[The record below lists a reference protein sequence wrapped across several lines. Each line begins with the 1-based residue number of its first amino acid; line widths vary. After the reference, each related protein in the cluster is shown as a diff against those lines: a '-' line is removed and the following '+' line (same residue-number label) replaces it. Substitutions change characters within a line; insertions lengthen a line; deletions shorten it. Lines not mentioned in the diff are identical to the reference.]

1 MKHTDKEQT
10 ELSEEESRQ
19 LRIFEA
25 ELTSALIHMAI
36 ANETYA
42 DVAKRLYEKG
52 YRKINDE
59 ESEDK

>member
-25 ELTSALIHMAI
+25 ELTSAIIRMAI